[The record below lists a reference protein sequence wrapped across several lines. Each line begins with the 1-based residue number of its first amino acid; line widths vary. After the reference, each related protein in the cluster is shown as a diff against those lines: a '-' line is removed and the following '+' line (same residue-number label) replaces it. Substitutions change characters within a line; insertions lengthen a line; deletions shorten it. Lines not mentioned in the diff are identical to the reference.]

1 MAISFG
7 GTGQYLK
14 RTTNLPPAT
23 AWTLAGWFRVRSVR
37 AAQFQYFIDLDDGN
51 NYAVIGYNANGDWDI
66 GTSGGAATNPTGP
79 ALNTWTYIACTLA
92 GAGAGNFKVYHAT
105 PAASAF
111 TMATSAGASFTP
123 TAMYVGN
130 DFVDEYLG
138 GIDIANVMV
147 YSAVLTEYE
156 LWRQM
161 RSARPVR
168 WQNLNLWSPL
178 RTLAD
183 VGDYS
188 GNGNHWS
195 VGGTLAGVDGPPLA
209 WQRAWF
215 VPFVVAGAVG
225 VTGNGAATLGGLTA
239 TAAGSVSVNGAGAA
253 SVGGIDAAGSASLGS
268 LPGVSAAGAALVG
281 AVVAAGAGSVGVN
294 GAGSATLRV
303 TTAGAASVGVSG
315 TGTAVL
321 GAVQA
326 TGKAY
331 RLVGATVGGVV
342 TASGRYFAVAGTPL
356 MLAGFHTWADVSDT
370 GSSYPPA
377 AFDWPAYL
385 SALVSA
391 GANYTKLW
399 MMESAR
405 DWGDASPLY
414 FAPIPWARTG
424 PGNAADG
431 RLKFDLTKY
440 DNTYFERMRE
450 RAILAGNAGVYV
462 CVQLFQGWHIES
474 KGLAYNP
481 WLYHPFNAANNIN
494 GVNGDANADGKGL
507 ETRLTT
513 STAIYNLQKSY
524 VDQVIQ
530 AVGDLD
536 NVIYEISN
544 EDHNDSWD
552 WQVALMG
559 YIRTVEA
566 GRAKQHLVGLTVC
579 WPTTNNAQLA
589 ASAADWVSYADTDTT
604 PDATTSGPVSAY
616 DTDHNPNLFTTG
628 RGWVWKALTRGHG
641 GLWLMD
647 EWAGETYGHDTRAD
661 SAWNAQRANLGYARA
676 YAARLDLANATA
688 QGALSSTGYA
698 LAKTSGRYQLLAYQ
712 PTSGAFTVNLSALA
726 GTFTLEWLRPAT
738 GATQAGS
745 NVSGGAVRTLT
756 PPWAGED
763 VVALLEL
770 AGYSATGGATVGGIT
785 AAGAASAAI
794 NAAGQAVAGALV
806 AAAAGSVDVRGS
818 GAAAVGGVA
827 ALGAGAVAVGGAGQ
841 AVVGAVVA
849 AAAGSVAIGAT
860 GGAVVG
866 AVSAA
871 ASASVAVAGTGA
883 AQVGG
888 IVAAGV
894 AVVAVGAAGAATVG
908 AVTASGYGSVG
919 AVVIAGSGGVVLG
932 AIAAAGVGSVAVQ
945 GSGGASIAMTA
956 AGGGSVAVNA
966 AGAATV
972 AAAVA
977 AGVASVAVNGA
988 GQATVGAI
996 VAAGYAGAGTVASGG
1011 ALLGDLVAAG
1021 VGSVA
1026 VGGAGLATVGGHV
1039 AAAAASVAV
1048 NAAGA
1053 AQVGVLVAAGAA
1065 SVQVT
1070 GSGSAMV
1077 GAIAASGTGAL
1088 SALPEI
1094 HGYGAATVGGIIT
1107 VGTAV
1112 VAWVAV
1118 MGRVSGPG
1126 GRGAVSGPGTR
1137 ARV

>member
-7 GTGQYLK
+7 GSGQYLR

-37 AAQFQYFIDLDDGN
+37 AAQFQYFADLDDGN

-92 GAGAGNFKVYHAT
+92 GAGAGNFRVYHAT
-105 PAASAF
+105 PYASAF
-111 TMATSAGASFTP
+111 VVATSAGASFTP

-507 ETRLTT
+507 ETRSTT
-513 STAIYNLQKSY
+513 STAIFNLQKSY
-524 VDQVIQ
+524 VDQVIA

-559 YIRTVEA
+559 YIRTVES
-566 GRAKQHLVGLTVC
+566 GRSKQHLVGITVC
-579 WPTTNNAQLA
+579 WPTSNNSQLA

-604 PDATTSGPVSAY
+604 PDANTSGPISAY
-616 DTDHNPNLFTTG
+616 DTDHNPNLFVTD
-628 RGWVWKALTRGHG
+628 RAWVWRALTRGHG

-647 EWAGETYGHDTRAD
+647 HWAGETYGTDYRDNA
-661 SAWNAQRANLGYARA
+661 AWNLLRANLGYALT
-676 YAARLDLANATA
+676 YAARLDLANATP
-688 QGALSSTGYA
+688 QGGLSSTGYC

-712 PTSGAFTVNLSALA
+712 DNSGAFTINLTSLA
-726 GTFTLEWLRPAT
+726 GTFTLEWLRVQT
-738 GATQAGS
+738 GATQ
-745 NVSGGAVRTLT
+745 SGGTVAGNATRTLT

-763 VVALLEL
+763 AVALLEL
-770 AGYSATGGATVGGIT
+770 AGYYASGAATIGGIT

-794 NAAGQAVAGALV
+794 NAAAQAAVGAV
-806 AAAAGSVDVRGS
+806 TVAAAGSVSMRGD
-818 GAAAVGGVA
+818 GAAG
-827 ALGAGAVAVGGAGQ
+827 
-841 AVVGAVVA
+841 
-849 AAAGSVAIGAT
+849 
-860 GGAVVG
+860 VG
-866 AVSAA
+866 AVSALGA
-871 ASASVAVAGTGA
+871 ASVTANAAAQAVAGTVSVVAVASVAVAAAGA
-883 AQVGG
+883 APIGG
-888 IVAAGV
+888 VVALGA
-894 AVVAVGAAGAATVG
+894 AVVAVSAVGAATTG
-908 AVTASGYGSVG
+908 AVTASGYGS
-919 AVVIAGSGGVVLG
+919 AGVVVVAGNGSAALG
-932 AIAAAGVGSVAVQ
+932 AIAA
-945 GSGGASIAMTA
+945 GGAA
-956 AGGGSVAVNA
+956 SVAVNA
-966 AGAATV
+966 IGAAAIVVTAVGSAAVGVNAAGSATV
-972 AAAVA
+972 SAAAA
-977 AGVASVAVNGA
+977 AGVASVAVDGA

-996 VAAGYAGAGTVASGG
+996 TATGYAGSGTVGNGAAVLGSIVATGSGSI
-1011 ALLGDLVAAG
+1011 AVA
-1021 VGSVA
+1021 
-1026 VGGAGLATVGGHV
+1026 GAGLGTVGGLAV
-1039 AAAAASVAV
+1039 AGAASVP
-1048 NAAGA
+1048 AAGA
-1053 AQVGVLVAAGAA
+1053 VAVQVGVVAAAGAA
-1065 SVQVT
+1065 SAPVS
-1070 GSGSAMV
+1070 GSGAATL
-1077 GAIAASGTGAL
+1077 GAIAASGSGAL
-1088 SALPEI
+1088 TALPNLQ
-1094 HGYGAATVGGIIT
+1094 GYGAATVGGIIA
-1107 VGTAV
+1107 VGTVV

-1118 MGRVSGPG
+1118 MGRVTGPG
-1126 GRGAVSGPGTR
+1126 GSGAVSGPGVK
-1137 ARV
+1137 AKV